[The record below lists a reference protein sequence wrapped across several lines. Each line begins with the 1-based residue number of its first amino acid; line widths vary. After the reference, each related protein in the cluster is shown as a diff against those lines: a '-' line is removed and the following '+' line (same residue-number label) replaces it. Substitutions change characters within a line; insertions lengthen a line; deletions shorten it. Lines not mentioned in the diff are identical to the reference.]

1 MKDLVRA
8 LLLGSAL
15 ICVILVI
22 PLVVA
27 VATSVISFA
36 LIIGVVWCVIK
47 VLRHEDRDGDRY

>member
-15 ICVILVI
+15 ICVVLVI

-27 VATSVISFA
+27 VATSVFSFL

-47 VLRHEDRDGDRY
+47 VLRHEDNDWDHR

>member
-8 LLLGSAL
+8 LLYGGAL

-27 VATSVISFA
+27 VATSVFSFA

-47 VLRHEDRDGDRY
+47 VLRYEDKDGDQS